1 MASAPGDDKVQASS
15 VGQKNQSP
23 LPCPI
28 SNLNSDEFVEIRR
41 QCKEESFWY
50 RALPLSLGSML
61 ITQGLLANGV
71 LKPSPKFGSLP
82 KLAIAGALGYGI
94 GTMSYIRT
102 CQKKFESAGLKPFGP
117 GWKRHCPHVCNECKA
132 KFEAS
137 ASKNQ
142 SLLLLKQVHTSL

>member
-1 MASAPGDDKVQASS
+1 MTSAPGDNKVQASS

-50 RALPLSLGSML
+50 RALPLSLGGML
-61 ITQGLLANGV
+61 ITQGLLANV
-71 LKPSPKFGSLP
+71 
-82 KLAIAGALGYGI
+82 AGALGYGI

-132 KFEAS
+132 KLESS
-137 ASKNQ
+137 ASEKPEP
-142 SLLLLKQVHTSL
+142 SAS

>member
-1 MASAPGDDKVQASS
+1 MTSAPGGDKVQASS

-28 SNLNSDEFVEIRR
+28 SNLNSEELVEIRR

-50 RALPLSLGSML
+50 RALPLSLGGML
-61 ITQGLLANGV
+61 ITQGLLANV
-71 LKPSPKFGSLP
+71 
-82 KLAIAGALGYGI
+82 AAALGYGI

-117 GWKRHCPHVCNECKA
+117 GWKRHCPHVCKECKA
-132 KFEAS
+132 KFESNTSEKPEAS
-137 ASKNQ
+137 AS
-142 SLLLLKQVHTSL
+142 